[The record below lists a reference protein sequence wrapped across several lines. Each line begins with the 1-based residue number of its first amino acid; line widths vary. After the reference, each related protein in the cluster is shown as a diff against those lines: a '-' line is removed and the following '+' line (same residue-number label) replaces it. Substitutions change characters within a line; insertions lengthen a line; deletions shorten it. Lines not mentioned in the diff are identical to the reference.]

1 MLCNR
6 LVLCVRLYLG
16 QKDDLI
22 IGLVYYTWILRFFFL
37 KVDLVYYTWILRFFF
52 LKVGLVYYTWI
63 LRFLFLKVSRLS
75 WKSTKL

>member
-1 MLCNR
+1 MWFGPNQTVLCMSVLNMILLMLCNR

-16 QKDDLI
+16 QKHDLI
-22 IGLVYYTWILRFFFL
+22 I
-37 KVDLVYYTWILRFFF
+37 
-52 LKVGLVYYTWI
+52 GLVYYTWI